1 MLAKRPEHFSTRD
14 SGLCVSKY
22 FLTNYKNVKIAVLK
36 QIIFYF
42 ITEMQVHFVLAR
54 VYINSREG
62 IIVNTAVTSF
72 KMSQPH
78 TALLWSL
85 ADFPVQA
92 EA

>member
-1 MLAKRPEHFSTRD
+1 
-14 SGLCVSKY
+14 
-22 FLTNYKNVKIAVLK
+22 
-36 QIIFYF
+36 
-42 ITEMQVHFVLAR
+42 MQVHFVLAR

-92 EA
+92 EAWPIRIFF